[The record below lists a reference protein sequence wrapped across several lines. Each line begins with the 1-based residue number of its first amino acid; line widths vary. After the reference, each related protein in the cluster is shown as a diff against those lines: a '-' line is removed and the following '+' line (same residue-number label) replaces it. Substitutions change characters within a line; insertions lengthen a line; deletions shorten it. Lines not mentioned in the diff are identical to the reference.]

1 MAQEIKYKE
10 EYKELLIESAKR
22 GESIQRFCANIGIST
37 KCFYKWR
44 KNIEGWAE
52 VADIAMTIRQA
63 DFLDEAKDNV
73 WTFRANH
80 YIAGLLAHHLG
91 LSPDKNVDSEDEK
104 EDDNGKIKKIIANT
118 LDSVADIFREEESG

>member
-10 EYKELLIESAKR
+10 EYKELLIESAKK

-37 KCFYKWR
+37 RSFYKWV

-63 DFLDEAKDNV
+63 DFLDEAKENV

-80 YIAGLLAHHLG
+80 FIAGLLAHHLG
-91 LSPDKNVDSEDEK
+91 LSAEKKADSEDEM
-104 EDDNGKIKKIIANT
+104 DDDKKKINKIIANT